1 MEAVLA
7 ASGYVTR
14 PKDKLKEELKA
25 IKREERK
32 RSKVEKEKAKMEK
45 KVEKLGSK
53 LAATTVSIATPPA
66 IGSATHLKQRGHGK

>member
-25 IKREERK
+25 RKREEK
-32 RSKVEKEKAKMEK
+32 ERSKIEKEKAKMEK

-53 LAATTVSIATPPA
+53 LAATTVSTPTPPA
-66 IGSATHLKQRGHGK
+66 TGSGTHLKQRGHGK

>member
-14 PKDKLKEELKA
+14 PKDKLREELKA
-25 IKREERK
+25 RKREEKERA
-32 RSKVEKEKAKMEK
+32 KVEREKAKLEK

-53 LAATTVSIATPPA
+53 FAAATVSTPTPPA
-66 IGSATHLKQRGHGK
+66 TGSGGQRGHGK